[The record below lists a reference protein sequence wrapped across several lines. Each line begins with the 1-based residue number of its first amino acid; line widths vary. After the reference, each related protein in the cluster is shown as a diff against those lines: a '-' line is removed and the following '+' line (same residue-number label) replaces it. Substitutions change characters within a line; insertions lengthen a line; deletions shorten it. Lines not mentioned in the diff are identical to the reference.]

1 MPVAFLP
8 EFPLYFPHPSQADRH
23 GLLAIGGSLSSERII
38 LAYQNG
44 IFPWYNLGE
53 PIMWWSLSP
62 RLMLDPK
69 QIHVSKSMHRVLNNK
84 SFSVTAD
91 KDFEQ
96 VMRNCGTI
104 MRQGQNESWIH
115 EEMIQAYINLHQM
128 GIAHSIEVWKSEEL
142 VGGIYGL
149 AIGKLFCGESMFS
162 KIPNT
167 SKLAMINLA
176 NFLSLKKFDWIDCQQ
191 ESDHMKRMGASVISQ
206 GDFLNYLEQNK
217 RNSLVSENW
226 SEEFSNFYQEWTN
239 FRY

>member
-1 MPVAFLP
+1 
-8 EFPLYFPHPSQADRH
+8 
-23 GLLAIGGSLSSERII
+23 
-38 LAYQNG
+38 
-44 IFPWYNLGE
+44 
-53 PIMWWSLSP
+53 
-62 RLMLDPK
+62 
-69 QIHVSKSMHRVLNNK
+69 MHRVLNNK

-96 VMRNCGTI
+96 VMRNCGAI

-162 KIPNT
+162 KISNT

-176 NFLSLKKFDWIDCQQ
+176 NFLSVKNLTGLI
-191 ESDHMKRMGASVISQ
+191 AS
-206 GDFLNYLEQNK
+206 
-217 RNSLVSENW
+217 RN
-226 SEEFSNFYQEWTN
+226 QIT
-239 FRY
+239 